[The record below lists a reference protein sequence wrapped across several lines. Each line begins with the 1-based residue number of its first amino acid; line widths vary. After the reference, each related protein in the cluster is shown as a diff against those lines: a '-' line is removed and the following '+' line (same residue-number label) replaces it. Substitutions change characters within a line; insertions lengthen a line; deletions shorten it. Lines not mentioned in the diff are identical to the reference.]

1 MFKKIRRIAAFLIV
15 LSTPAVC
22 YADSI
27 STAINIVEGFEVE
40 VNTLLDKLGPKE
52 TAATRKSLSE
62 ERVKAVDELKT
73 LGWTHAPGDIRYRRT
88 FNIVDSYSGR
98 ILAAV
103 GALNK
108 RLPLSAGARVQETV
122 RKLTE
127 LKGAS
132 LTDLNE
138 SRKNELAGEKAV
150 RPVPLIDR
158 SPFDTTPGE
167 APGMW
172 YR

>member
-1 MFKKIRRIAAFLIV
+1 MFKRIGQIAGFLIV
-15 LSTPAVC
+15 LSISSAV

-27 STAINIVEGFEVE
+27 STAINIVEGFEAESNNILVK
-40 VNTLLDKLGPKE
+40 LDSKE
-52 TAATRKSLSE
+52 TAGIRKSSSE
-62 ERVKAVDELKT
+62 ESARAVDELKT

-88 FNIVDSYSGR
+88 FNIVDSYTDRVIS
-98 ILAAV
+98 AV
-103 GALNK
+103 TALDK
-108 RLPLSAGARVQETV
+108 RAQVSNGARVQESVKRLKELKGTF
-122 RKLTE
+122 LTE
-127 LKGAS
+127 L
-132 LTDLNE
+132 DE
-138 SRKNELAGEKAV
+138 SRKKELAGEKPV